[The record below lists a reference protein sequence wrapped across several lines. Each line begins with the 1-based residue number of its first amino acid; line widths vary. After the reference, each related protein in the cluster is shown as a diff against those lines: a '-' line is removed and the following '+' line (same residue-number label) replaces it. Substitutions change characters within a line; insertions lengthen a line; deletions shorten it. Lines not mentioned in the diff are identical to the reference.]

1 MNMCALISRSAGRT
15 PITIGLFLA
24 LAASNLAAQSVTVFG
39 SVEEARTCMF
49 AAETAANL
57 HTGTQADLEACTV
70 AIQNPK
76 LSRRDRAATY
86 CNRGI
91 VKAAME
97 LHQEAF
103 EDYNAAIDLMPD
115 LPEPYVGRG
124 NVYFMADRLEEAIA
138 DYDKAMGLELGRM
151 HVALLNRGMAY
162 EKQGRLD
169 LAETDYRKA
178 LELAPE
184 WTLAQQKLERVVIKR
199 QGPSKKSE

>member
-1 MNMCALISRSAGRT
+1 MRSQLAGRT
-15 PITIGLFLA
+15 SLTVGLFLA

-57 HTGTQADLEACTV
+57 RTGSQSDLQTCTV

-124 NVYFMADRLEEAIA
+124 NVYFIADRLEEAIE
-138 DYDKAMGLELGRM
+138 DYNQAMGLELGRM
-151 HVALLNRGMAY
+151 HVAFLNRGMAY
-162 EKQGRLD
+162 ELQGRLD
-169 LAETDYRKA
+169 LAEADFRKA
-178 LELAPE
+178 LELAPQ
-184 WTLAQQKLERVVIKR
+184 WSLAQQKLDRVVIKR
-199 QGPSKKSE
+199 QGAH